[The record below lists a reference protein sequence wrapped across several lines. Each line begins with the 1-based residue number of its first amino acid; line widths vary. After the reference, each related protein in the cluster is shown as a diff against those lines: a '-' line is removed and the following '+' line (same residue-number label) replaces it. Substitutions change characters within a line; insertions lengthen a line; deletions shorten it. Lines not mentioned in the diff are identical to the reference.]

1 MVAMRHK
8 EVYVS
13 HIIWRVKQPLLSTF
27 LETSVALG
35 KHKIH
40 PILPKH
46 SIKTGSNGTG
56 TTGAVY
62 VLA

>member
-13 HIIWRVKQPLLSTF
+13 HIIWRVRQPLLSTF

-46 SIKTGSNGTG
+46 STRSR
-56 TTGAVY
+56 Y
-62 VLA
+62 VASE